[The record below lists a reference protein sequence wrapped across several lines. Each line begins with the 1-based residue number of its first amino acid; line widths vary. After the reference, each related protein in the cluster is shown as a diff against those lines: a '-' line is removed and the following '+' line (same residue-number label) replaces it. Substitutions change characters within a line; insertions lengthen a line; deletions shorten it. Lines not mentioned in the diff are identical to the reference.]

1 MVHSDIE
8 QLQSKLNQ
16 HTRGLVWITTEPL
29 EKFPRPYYALDYFLN
44 GLLLNM
50 VKNQEESLS
59 KNLFCTQHFG
69 KSFFLGHLDSRS
81 DSLDTDI
88 VSIMSWVK
96 TQLADGDKVVV
107 LDQSSKKVTNALSK
121 KYPKLKF
128 EEIILN

>member
-69 KSFFLGHLDSRS
+69 KSFFL
-81 DSLDTDI
+81 
-88 VSIMSWVK
+88 
-96 TQLADGDKVVV
+96 
-107 LDQSSKKVTNALSK
+107 DQSSKKVTNALSK